1 MVEALRRG
9 FFLFLLIYVLFNTT
23 WALVVKEVSI
33 NNTTEAPMI
42 LVGLDQVF
50 ELTAERPDEE
60 TVIVDFPV
68 GTQWE
73 APTTATSSD
82 RNKIKGYNFIPY
94 QDGSGDLI
102 VKVDRT
108 LLIDQSGTA
117 QNGIFG
123 ISFRDANRVGI
134 QTLSVKRFQVGPKE
148 GMTRI
153 VLDLNRPGKFSVSE
167 NPEGTK
173 IFVTPLEKT
182 GWFIAKKLTPL
193 KISDSN
199 ILFKGYTVTDRRPSS
214 LEIDVMPGARLIK
227 SSLIDT
233 KTTTPKLVIDFGT
246 TPPVQ
251 PDVESLPKKC
261 PSKLETAGSILPK
274 KVATVPVTTSIFP
287 NKELVQ
293 RFDIISQKD
302 DTIIRLVSSKKIN
315 MKITENS
322 HTHQIT
328 LHIPKID
335 WSEVKVPEEKGGLVQ
350 SFQVNQDDPDFTDIV
365 LDVEKGTHIIG
376 KNTFSGGGE
385 FRFIMY
391 LNENEEK
398 TPDWLIEETV
408 DKLSYAARDR
418 EHAEVSRIVYR
429 GGLSPYMNIGEGF
442 YFGVQGDS
450 AVAENTAHTN
460 VTPYQTQT
468 SQGLLGGGG
477 HVFAGYGASIN
488 RLYMGGEVSMGLF
501 GVDDKETFTNG
512 GVTSN
517 NNAQVRKSWDVT
529 GRLGVYASPTSL
541 VYGRFGVA
549 NTDFSYSGSSNA
561 GGDPLFPG
569 SYKKNNRTGLLLG
582 VGMESAL
589 NDTFTVRLGASQ
601 TNYQTS
607 QYTNGQNFKKDRLVI
622 HQVNVGVG
630 YKMSP
635 MSGPA
640 AADFYEESIGTG
652 FYLGGGLGTSTVLN
666 MRTVN
671 GITGGTPTKYTGQS
685 TDTEPVWSAF
695 AGYSANM
702 GRFYLAGEIEASANQ
717 TLAKEMI
724 LTNGLVTESYT
735 DKLSWLW
742 ALTLRPGYIFNQG
755 TLAYGRLGAVGG
767 QFSHTGQMGNRVNRI
782 FTSGSSSQQHVCGL
796 RTGGGLETF
805 LSQNVS
811 LRADY
816 VVDYIPNVKISD
828 KSVPGV
834 TEKIN
839 ILNNEFKLGIAYTI
853 DP

>member
-9 FFLFLLIYVLFNTT
+9 FFLFLLTCTLFNTT
-23 WALVVKEVSI
+23 WSLVVKEVSI
-33 NNTTEAPMI
+33 NNSSEIPMI

-50 ELTAERPDEE
+50 SLTAERPDEE
-60 TVIVDFPV
+60 TIIIDFPV

-73 APTTATSSD
+73 APTSGTSSD
-82 RNKIKGYNFIPY
+82 PTKIKGYSFIPY

-102 VKVDRT
+102 VKVNRN

-123 ISFRDANRVGI
+123 ISFRDTDKVGT
-134 QTLSVKRFQVGPKE
+134 QSLAVKRFQIGPKE

-153 VLDLNRPGKFSVSE
+153 VFDLNRPGKFSVSE
-167 NPEGTK
+167 NPDGTK
-173 IFVTPLEKT
+173 IFVNPLEKT
-182 GWFIAKKLTPL
+182 EWLIAKKLSQP
-193 KISDSN
+193 KIPASN
-199 ILFKGYTVTDRRPSS
+199 VLFKGYTLTEQQPGA
-214 LEIDVMPGARLIK
+214 LEIEVQPGSRLIK
-227 SSLIDT
+227 SFLIDT
-233 KTTTPKLVIDFGT
+233 KTTTPKLVIDFSN

-251 PDVESLPKKC
+251 PEVTPPEKKC
-261 PSKLETAGSILPK
+261 PLKLTAVGSILPK

-287 NKELVQ
+287 NKQVVQ

-302 DTIIRLVSSKKIN
+302 DTILRLVSSKKIN

-335 WSEVKVPEEKGGLVQ
+335 WSEVKVPEEKGGLIQ
-350 SFQVNQDDPDFTDIV
+350 GFQINQDDPDFTDIV

-408 DKLSYAARDR
+408 DRLSYAARDR
-418 EHAEVSRIVYR
+418 EHAEVSHIVYR
-429 GGLSPYMNIGEGF
+429 GGLSPYMNIGDGL
-442 YFGVQGDS
+442 YFGLQGD
-450 AVAENTAHTN
+450 AVVAENTSHAN
-460 VTPYQTQT
+460 VNNTQTHT

-477 HVFAGYGASIN
+477 HVFVGYGTSIN
-488 RLYMGGEVSMGLF
+488 RLYLGGEVSVGLF
-501 GVDDKETFTNG
+501 GADDKETFSSG
-512 GVTSN
+512 AISSSN
-517 NNAQVRKSWDVT
+517 NIQVGKSWDVT
-529 GRLGVYASPTSL
+529 GRLGFYASPTSL
-541 VYGRFGVA
+541 IYGRFGVV
-549 NTDFSYSGSSNA
+549 NTDFSYSGSFNA
-561 GGDPLFPG
+561 NGAPIFPG

-582 VGMESAL
+582 AGIESAL

-601 TNYQTS
+601 TNYQAS
-607 QYTNGQNFKKDRLVI
+607 HYKNAPNFKKDRLIV

-630 YKMSP
+630 YKVSP

-652 FYLGGGLGTSTVLN
+652 FYLGGALGTSTVLN
-666 MRTVN
+666 RRTVN
-671 GITGGTPTKYTGQS
+671 GTTGGTPTKYTGQS
-685 TDTEPVWSAF
+685 TDTEPAWSAF

-717 TLAKEMI
+717 TLAKETI
-724 LTNGLVTESYT
+724 LTNGVVMESYT

-755 TLAYGRLGAVGG
+755 TLVYGRLGAVGG
-767 QFSHTGQMGNRVNRI
+767 QFSHTSQMGTNNRT
-782 FTSGSSSQQHVCGL
+782 FASGSSSKQHIYGI
-796 RTGGGLETF
+796 RTGGGIETF
-805 LSQNVS
+805 LSQNIS

-816 VVDYIPNVKISD
+816 VIDYMPNVTLQD
-828 KSVPGV
+828 KSIPGV

-839 ILNNEFKLGIAYTI
+839 LLNNEFKLGIAYTI

>member
-1 MVEALRRG
+1 MVEALRRV
-9 FFLFLLIYVLFNTT
+9 FFLFLLICSLFNTT
-23 WALVVKEVSI
+23 CALVVKEISI
-33 NNTTEAPMI
+33 NNSAETPMI

-50 ELTAERPDEE
+50 ELTTERPDEE

-73 APTTATSSD
+73 VPTTGTSSD
-82 RNKIKGYNFIPY
+82 MKKIKGYNFIPY

-102 VKVDRT
+102 IKVDRN
-108 LLIDQSGTA
+108 LLIDQAGTA

-123 ISFRDANRVGI
+123 ISFRDTDKVGI
-134 QTLSVKRFQVGPKE
+134 QTLSVKRFQIGPKD
-148 GMTRI
+148 GVTRI
-153 VLDLNRPGKFSVSE
+153 VLDLNRPGRFSVSE

-173 IFVTPLEKT
+173 IFVNPLEKT
-182 GWFIAKKLTPL
+182 EWFIAKKLTPP
-193 KISDSN
+193 KISTSN
-199 ILFKGYTVTDRRPSS
+199 VLFKGYTVTEHPPSS
-214 LEIDVMPGARLIK
+214 LEIEVMPGARLIK
-227 SSLIDT
+227 SFLIDA
-233 KTTTPKLVIDFGT
+233 KTTTPKLVIDFGI
-246 TPPVQ
+246 TPPTQ
-251 PDVESLPKKC
+251 PEGAPLQKKC
-261 PSKLETAGSILPK
+261 PLKLETIGSILPK
-274 KVATVPVTTSIFP
+274 KVATVPVTTAIFP
-287 NKELVQ
+287 NKQLVQ

-302 DTIIRLVSSKKIN
+302 DTIIRLVSRKKIN

-335 WSEVKVPEEKGGLVQ
+335 WSEVKVPEEKGGLIQ
-350 SFQVNQDDPDFTDIV
+350 GFQINQDDPDFTDIV

-429 GGLSPYMNIGEGF
+429 GGLSPYMNIGEGL

-450 AVAENTAHTN
+450 VVAENTSHTN
-460 VTPYQTQT
+460 VTPYQTRT

-477 HVFAGYGASIN
+477 HVFVGYGTSIN

-501 GVDDKETFTNG
+501 GADDKETFSNG
-512 GVTSN
+512 TTTSSDN
-517 NNAQVRKSWDVT
+517 IQARKSWDIT

-541 VYGRFGVA
+541 IYGRFGVA
-549 NTDFSYSGSSNA
+549 NTDFSYSGSPDSN
-561 GGDPLFPG
+561 GNPLFPG
-569 SYKKNNRTGLLLG
+569 SYKKNNRAGLLLG

-607 QYTNGQNFKKDRLVI
+607 QYANGQNFKKDRLII

-630 YKMSP
+630 YKVSP

-640 AADFYEESIGTG
+640 AGDFYEESIGTG
-652 FYLGGGLGTSTVLN
+652 FYLGGALGASTVLN

-671 GITGGTPTKYTGQS
+671 GVTGGAPTKYTGQS

-717 TLAKEMI
+717 TLATETI
-724 LTNGLVTESYT
+724 LTNGSVTESYT

-755 TLAYGRLGAVGG
+755 TLAYARLGAIGG
-767 QFSHTGQMGNRVNRI
+767 QFSHTPQMEAGNNRT
-782 FTSGSSSQQHVCGL
+782 FTSGSSSKQHVCGV
-796 RTGGGLETF
+796 RAGGGLETF
-805 LSQNVS
+805 ISQNVS

-816 VVDYIPNVKISD
+816 VVDYIPNVKLPD
-828 KSVPGV
+828 KSVAGV